1 MKVAIG
7 SKFID
12 GPWGGGNLFVK
23 SLKDYL
29 ENKKVS
35 VVHNLN
41 VKDIDIILLTEP
53 RVESSS
59 SSITLLE
66 AKLYKKYINN
76 NVKIIHRINEC
87 DERKNTN
94 KVNKKM
100 LHVSNN
106 SDYTVFVS
114 YWIRDLYWKL
124 GLKKNNSKVI
134 MSGSDKKIF
143 NDSDYEAWDGSSKL
157 KILTHHWGNDWNKGF
172 DVYSKIDNLLDSEE
186 FNKKFNFC
194 YIGNLPKGF
203 KFKNTDYKK
212 PMSGLAL
219 AAEIKS
225 HHLYITG
232 SLNEPSGNHQIEASQ
247 CGLPVMYIKS
257 GGITD
262 YQRDYGI
269 EFQIDNLENK
279 LNEVLSDYE
288 LFFKKN
294 LNFPYS
300 AEKMNK
306 DYFELF
312 DEIQNKSDKNLGNN
326 YYFLLY
332 KFLDKLNFINF
343 YKKLLSKLSY
353 QLNKLNR

>member
-143 NDSDYEAWDGSSKL
+143 NNSDYEAWDGSSKL

-225 HHLYITG
+225 HHLYI
-232 SLNEPSGNHQIEASQ
+232 LQVP
-247 CGLPVMYIKS
+247 
-257 GGITD
+257 
-262 YQRDYGI
+262 
-269 EFQIDNLENK
+269 
-279 LNEVLSDYE
+279 
-288 LFFKKN
+288 
-294 LNFPYS
+294 
-300 AEKMNK
+300 
-306 DYFELF
+306 
-312 DEIQNKSDKNLGNN
+312 
-326 YYFLLY
+326 
-332 KFLDKLNFINF
+332 
-343 YKKLLSKLSY
+343 
-353 QLNKLNR
+353 

>member
-29 ENKKVS
+29 ENRKVS
-35 VVHNLN
+35 VVHKLN
-41 VKDIDIILLTEP
+41 VQDIDIILLTEP

-134 MSGSDKKIF
+134 MSGSNKKIF
-143 NDSDYEAWDGSSKL
+143 NNNDYEAWDGSSKL

-172 DVYSKIDNLLDSEE
+172 DVYSKIDNLLDNEE

-203 KFKNTDYKK
+203 NFKNTVYKK

-257 GGITD
+257 GGIPD

>member
-29 ENKKVS
+29 ENRKVS
-35 VVHNLN
+35 VVHYLN

-76 NVKIIHRINEC
+76 NVKIILRINEC

-114 YWIRDLYWKL
+114 YWIRVLYWKL

-134 MSGSDKKIF
+134 MSGSNKKIF
-143 NDSDYEAWDGSSKL
+143 NNNDYEAWDGSSKL

-172 DVYSKIDNLLDSEE
+172 DVYAKIDNLLDNEE
-186 FNKKFNFC
+186 FNKKFNLC

-203 KFKNTDYKK
+203 SFKNTVYKK

-257 GGITD
+257 GGIPD
-262 YQRDYGI
+262 YQQDYGI
-269 EFQIDNLENK
+269 EFHIDNLENK
-279 LNEVLSDYE
+279 LNEVHSDYE

-306 DYFELF
+306 DYYELF
-312 DEIQNKSDKNLGNN
+312 DQIKNKSDKNLGNK

-332 KFLDKLNFINF
+332 RYLDKLNFINF
-343 YKKLLSKLSY
+343 YKNLLTKLSY
-353 QLNKLNR
+353 QINKLNR